1 MVVVTDY
8 GVSMDIYVESNGTV
22 EWSGNIIPCAI
33 GASGMTSDK
42 REGDQATPIG
52 WFALRR
58 VYYRADRVSR
68 PRTSLP
74 VDPLDPLDAWS
85 DDPEDPA
92 YNSLVRQPY
101 RTSVELMW
109 REDHVYDIVVPLGF
123 NDDPA
128 LSGKGSAIFLHIAR
142 PDFSPTQGCV
152 AVSVENLLRILADCD
167 ETTRLCIESGRD

>member
-1 MVVVTDY
+1 
-8 GVSMDIYVESNGTV
+8 MDIYVDSNGTV

-42 REGDQATPIG
+42 REGDQATPVG
-52 WFALRR
+52 AFALRR
-58 VYYRADRVSR
+58 VYYRADRISR
-68 PRTSLP
+68 PLTSLA

-109 REDHVYDIVVPLGF
+109 REDHVYDIVVTIGF
-123 NDDPA
+123 NDHPA
-128 LSGKGSAIFLHIAR
+128 VPGQGSAIFLHIAR
-142 PDFSPTQGCV
+142 PDFPPTSGCV
-152 AVSVENLLRILADCD
+152 AVSIENLLRILADYD
-167 ETTRLCIESGRD
+167 ETTRIRIGL

>member
-1 MVVVTDY
+1 MVVVKDS
-8 GVSMDIYVESNGTV
+8 GVSMDIYVDSNGTV
-22 EWSGNIIPCAI
+22 EWRGNIIPCAI

-42 REGDQATPIG
+42 REGDQATPVG
-52 WFALRR
+52 CFALRR

-85 DDPEDPA
+85 DDPDDPA

-109 REDHVYDIVVPLGF
+109 REDHVYDIVVPVGF

-128 LSGKGSAIFLHIAR
+128 VPGKGSAIFLHIAR

-167 ETTRLCIESGRD
+167 QTTRISIGL